1 MIYKAKND
9 QLRYIGLNRSRI
21 NSPRFKT
28 TDYEMGSKVTET
40 QDVKKINEQIPIA
53 QDIYAENI
61 PPTNPLPKSGSHNHI
76 FNRAFIINTLIS
88 RGYYYPYLGNYGYKI
103 ALEETYYTDTVGLN
117 NVRFVN
123 NIGEKN

>member
-28 TDYEMGSKVTET
+28 TDYEIGSKVAET
-40 QDVKKINEQIPIA
+40 QDVKKINDQLQIA
-53 QDIYAENI
+53 QDIYANNI
-61 PPTNPLPKSGSHNHI
+61 PPTNPLTKSGNNNHVL
-76 FNRAFIINTLIS
+76 NRAFIINTLIA

-103 ALEETYYTDTVGLN
+103 ALEETYYTDTVSFN

-123 NIGEKN
+123 NIGDTI